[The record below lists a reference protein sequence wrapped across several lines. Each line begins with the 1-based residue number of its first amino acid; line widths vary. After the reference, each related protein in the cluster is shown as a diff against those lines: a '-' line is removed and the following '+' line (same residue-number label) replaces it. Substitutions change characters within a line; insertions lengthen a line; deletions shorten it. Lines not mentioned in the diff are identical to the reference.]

1 MEHHHSHH
9 HHHDHTA
16 IAGQNGTSGKVFI
29 FSIILNLLFVI
40 VEAVIGFHSNS
51 VGLLSDAGHNL
62 GDVFSLLLALVA
74 FLMAGT
80 HGNGR
85 FTYGYRKLSVLISLL
100 NAVILLVAVIVI
112 IVESITKFTQPTET
126 DGSIISLTAGIG
138 IIINGATA
146 LLLMH
151 GRGHDINTNGAF
163 LHMIADTLVSVGVLV
178 SGFVISATGWF
189 FIDAVIGLII
199 AGVILISSW
208 SLLTES
214 FSMTIDAAPKEFDI
228 EEIQAVMSGVAGVR
242 NVHHIHIWPI
252 STTETALTAHLLV
265 SDITESERIL
275 HEEKE
280 LLSAQGITHSTLEL
294 ESHDCGFQRC

>member
-1 MEHHHSHH
+1 MELHHNHH

-40 VEAVIGFHSNS
+40 VEAIIGFHSNS

-74 FLMAGT
+74 FLMSGT
-80 HGNGR
+80 HGSGR

-126 DGSIISLTAGIG
+126 DGSIISWTAGIG

-280 LLSAQGITHSTLEL
+280 LLSAKGITHSTLEL

>member
-1 MEHHHSHH
+1 MKLHHNHH

-126 DGSIISLTAGIG
+126 DGSIISWTAGIG

-242 NVHHIHIWPI
+242 NAHHIHIWPI

-280 LLSAQGITHSTLEL
+280 LLSAKGITHSTLEL

>member
-126 DGSIISLTAGIG
+126 DGSIISWTAGIG

-280 LLSAQGITHSTLEL
+280 LLSAKGITHSTLEL

>member
-1 MEHHHSHH
+1 MEHHHS

-126 DGSIISLTAGIG
+126 DGSIISWTAGIG

-280 LLSAQGITHSTLEL
+280 LLSAKGITHSTLEL

>member
-126 DGSIISLTAGIG
+126 DGSIISWTAGIG

-228 EEIQAVMSGVAGVR
+228 EEIQAAMSGVAGVR

-280 LLSAQGITHSTLEL
+280 LLSAKGITHSTLEL

>member
-1 MEHHHSHH
+1 MEHHHHH
-9 HHHDHTA
+9 HHHDHTVVT
-16 IAGQNGTSGKVFI
+16 GGNGKIGKVFV

-40 VEAVIGFHSNS
+40 VEAAIGFSFSS

-62 GDVFSLLLALVA
+62 GDVFSLTLALVA
-74 FLMAGT
+74 FLMART
-80 HGNGR
+80 HGRGR

-112 IVESITKFTQPTET
+112 IVESISKFTQPTEI
-126 DGSIISLTAGIG
+126 DGSVISWTAGIG

-146 LLLMH
+146 LLLMRD
-151 GRGHDINTNGAF
+151 RGHDINANGAF

-178 SGFVISATGWF
+178 SGIVISATGWY

-208 SLLTES
+208 SLLAES
-214 FSMTIDAAPKEFDI
+214 FRMTIDAVPKDFDI
-228 EEIQAVMSGVAGVR
+228 EEIKSFMSSVDGVTD
-242 NVHHIHIWPI
+242 VHHIHIWPI

-280 LLSAQGITHSTLEL
+280 LLSQKGLVHSTLEL
-294 ESHDCGFQRC
+294 ESHDCGFHNC